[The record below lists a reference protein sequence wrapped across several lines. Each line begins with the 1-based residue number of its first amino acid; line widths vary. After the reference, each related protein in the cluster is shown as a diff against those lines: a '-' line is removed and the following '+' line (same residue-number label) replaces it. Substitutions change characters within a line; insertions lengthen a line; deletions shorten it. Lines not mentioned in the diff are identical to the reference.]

1 MAEKDT
7 DPRGGVVW
15 GLAGFTAG
23 AGLVLKVVNAMGIQ
37 EGDDL
42 TATQI
47 LIMIVLLI
55 APIWVLMTIA
65 ERLSAEVTAGKSTEA
80 TYWTTMTGLSV
91 TALALV
97 GITSIDDLLALT
109 G

>member
-1 MAEKDT
+1 M
-7 DPRGGVVW
+7 V
-15 GLAGFTAG
+15 G
-23 AGLVLKVVNAMGIQ
+23 AGLAFKVISAMGVQ
-37 EGDDL
+37 EGEDL
-42 TATQI
+42 TVTEI
-47 LIMIVLLI
+47 LIMGVLLI

-97 GITSIDDLLALT
+97 GITSIDNLLALA